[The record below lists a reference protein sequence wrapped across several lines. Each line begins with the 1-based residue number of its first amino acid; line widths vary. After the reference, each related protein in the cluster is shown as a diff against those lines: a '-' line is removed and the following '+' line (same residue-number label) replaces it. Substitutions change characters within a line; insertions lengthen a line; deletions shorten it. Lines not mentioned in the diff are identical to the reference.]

1 MTPGKKPASA
11 TPSRKRSTRK
21 EVGPPISAKAAET
34 MPQVIMMRAIQ
45 VRAPKRCRARLL
57 GTSKMK

>member
-1 MTPGKKPASA
+1 MPGKKPASA
-11 TPSRKRSTRK
+11 APSRKRIVAKLVVPATTA
-21 EVGPPISAKAAET
+21 VSAAK

-45 VRAPKRCRARLL
+45 IRAPIFSSTILL

>member
-1 MTPGKKPASA
+1 MMPGKKPASA
-11 TPSRKRSTRK
+11 TPSRKRTMEK
-21 EVGPPISAKAAET
+21 LVVPVTNAVAPAK

-45 VRAPKRCRARLL
+45 IRAPTFSMITLL